1 MTRSRF
7 IPSVQTRLAQPN
19 RPYRLM
25 LSAPTGRPNRPILL
39 SQERNPSGMKSPSA
53 ETAGFARYRQAQ
65 IANSIPTANALSP

>member
-25 LSAPTGRPNRPILL
+25 LSAQTGRTNRAIPL
-39 SQERNPSGMKSPSA
+39 SQERIPSGMKSPSA
-53 ETAGFARYRQAQ
+53 ETAGLARYCQGAF
-65 IANSIPTANALSP
+65 ANAVPTANALSP